1 MSAIYLES
9 TDEKLSI
16 QMINFSSKVGAVA
29 TTFGLTPAEVAS
41 ILADAIYFSWAVV
54 NYKKVET
61 NKKDWTTFKSI
72 LKKPAI
78 NVTSN
83 PAPVAPT
90 LDVAPTAVAPGVVY
104 RFTTVVNRIKAH
116 PAYSTAIGQ
125 NLGIESLNS
134 GTTNKDTAKPII
146 KAILRGGKVDLV
158 WKKGKFS
165 GIVIE
170 KDSGAGYV
178 MLDKDFQPDFTDA
191 TPLPAPGQSALWK
204 YRASYLLKDNKV
216 GVWSDEVSITVTG

>member
-1 MSAIYLES
+1 MATSYLET

-16 QMINFSSKVGAVA
+16 QMTNFSSKVGAVA
-29 TTFGLTPAEVAS
+29 ATFGLTPAEVTNIQTDS
-41 ILADAIYFSWAVV
+41 VYFSWAVV
-54 NYKKVET
+54 NYKKVAT
-61 NKKDWTTFKSI
+61 NKKDWTNFKSI
-72 LKKPAI
+72 LKKPAMNI
-78 NVTSN
+78 ISN
-83 PAPVAPT
+83 PAPLAPT
-90 LDVAPTAVAPGVVY
+90 LDVAPTAPAPGVVY

-116 PAYSTAIGQ
+116 PAYSAAIGQ
-125 NLGIESLNS
+125 NLGIESAS
-134 GTTNKDTAKPII
+134 TGPTNKDTAKPII

-158 WKKGKFS
+158 WKKGEFT

-191 TPLPAPGQSALWK
+191 TLLPAAGQSALWK
-204 YRASYLLKDNKV
+204 YRASYLIKDNKV